1 MFGLTV
7 PSSGVFTAI
16 VSMSTAE
23 TWIERT
29 EMLDSSQRDI
39 ITGGGLSK
47 RFSRLPLWLSHPA
60 NISGFYGLLV
70 SFALILPYMMTNDYW
85 EVVWIYESSRFVVA
99 CLILGMCSR
108 IIATFTERM
117 PVVPIRKVLYPMPF
131 IGLGL
136 ISLSSTDLLSVH
148 PYISWTI
155 LMIPGPLYVHLSWA
169 PRWRLLCMIEDEI
182 DPFEGM
188 NTPERTEEVS
198 EVAGDD
204 SEMVEVIE
212 EFDSEE

>member
-1 MFGLTV
+1 VFWHTV
-7 PSSGVFTAI
+7 PSNGVFTATDL
-16 VSMSTAE
+16 MSTVE

-29 EMLDSSQRDI
+29 EMLDSSQRDL
-39 ITGGGLSK
+39 ITGGALSK

-85 EVVWIYESSRFVVA
+85 EAAWILHSSLLIVS
-99 CLILGMCSR
+99 CLVLGMCSR
-108 IIATFTERM
+108 IIVAFTKRM
-117 PVVPIRKVLYPMPF
+117 PVIPIRKVLYPMPF

-136 ISLSSTDLLSVH
+136 FALSSTDLLTVH
-148 PYISWTI
+148 PYISWTF
-155 LMIPGPLYVHLSWA
+155 LMVPGPLYVHLSWA
-169 PRWRLLCMIEDEI
+169 PRWRLLCMIEDGI